1 VSDETRVAEELK
13 REEEAVEN
21 STASEPEPET
31 TEADPVAEAEAK
43 AQEYLELAQRKQA
56 EFENFRKRTQAQLG
70 QSELRGVGKL
80 AKELLT
86 PLDHL
91 SLAVEH
97 ADEAVRPPLESLRQE
112 FIGALAR
119 VGVESFAP
127 LGEAFDPNQ
136 HEAMAQA
143 PFEGR
148 EPGTVGE
155 VYQAGYKLGDA
166 VIRPARVVVVAE
178 G

>member
-1 VSDETRVAEELK
+1 VTPDESRVAEELK
-13 REEEAVEN
+13 REEEAVE
-21 STASEPEPET
+21 ASSAPAE
-31 TEADPVAEAEAK
+31 PVAEPDPLAEAQAK

-56 EFENFRKRTQAQLG
+56 EFENFRKRSQMQAQ
-70 QSELRGVGKL
+70 QSELRGVVKL
-80 AKELLT
+80 AKALLT

-91 SLAVEH
+91 TLAVEH
-97 ADEAVRPPLESLRQE
+97 ADEAARAPLESLRQE

-119 VGVESFAP
+119 VGVEAFVP
-127 LGEAFDPNQ
+127 QGEVFDPNQ

-155 VYQAGYKLGDA
+155 VYQSGYRLGEA
-166 VIRPARVVVVAE
+166 VIRPARVVVVSE
-178 G
+178 